1 MDYKIIINPEK
12 SSNDKINNYNIQ
24 ISNLL
29 SDKLNS
35 IGINNIVINN
45 NYSDEEKINFINNN
59 SNNKTLVITNGLSNE
74 SGIEIIY
81 PLRSTDVLALR
92 LINNFE
98 DNNFK
103 INKYYQRR
111 ATMDTSKDYDLI
123 LRDINNDGVIIRYG
137 DINTDNTYLNGR
149 IDDLVSVVAN
159 TLKSYLGLSNDYYIV
174 KKGDNLYSIAR
185 QFNTTVDTI
194 KKLNNLTSNKLDI
207 GQRLIIKSIP
217 STIDD
222 DKDYYI
228 VKKGDTLY
236 GIAIKNGITVDELKR
251 INSLNTNNLSIG
263 QRVIIKG
270 NKDNT
275 YIVKNGDT
283 LYSIAHKY
291 GISVNELKEVNNL
304 TTNNLSIGQKLII
317 PKDNIIEYT
326 VQKGDNLYSIANKYK
341 VSIKDIM
348 NINNLKSTN
357 LAINQILLIPSSN

>member
-103 INKYYQRR
+103 IN
-111 ATMDTSKDYDLI
+111 
-123 LRDINNDGVIIRYG
+123 
-137 DINTDNTYLNGR
+137 
-149 IDDLVSVVAN
+149 N
-159 TLKSYLGLSNDYYIV
+159 TLKSYLGPSNDYYIV

-263 QRVIIKG
+263 QRLIIKG

-317 PKDNIIEYT
+317 PKDNIIECT